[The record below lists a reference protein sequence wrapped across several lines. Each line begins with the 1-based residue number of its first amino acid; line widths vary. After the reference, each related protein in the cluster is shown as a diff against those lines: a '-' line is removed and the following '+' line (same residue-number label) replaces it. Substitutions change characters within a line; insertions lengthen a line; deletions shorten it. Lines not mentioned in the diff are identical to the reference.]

1 MLIFAEIKYTF
12 RFVNYL
18 AHMYLAGDDADSV
31 IGNFIADHVK
41 GEEINKY
48 TEGVISGIKMHR
60 AVDEFTDNH
69 PIVKLSIA
77 RLRPKFRK
85 YSGVIVDMFYDHF
98 LSANWELYCKT
109 DLDRFTA
116 ERFEILLSN
125 SDIMPHRAQYLLPF
139 MIKNNW
145 LKMYGTIEG
154 LDRALTGM
162 SKRTSFISQLE
173 HASSELKEHYGRFKD
188 EFEEFWPQLIDFT
201 EKEFPEIH
209 HIR

>member
-1 MLIFAEIKYTF
+1 M
-12 RFVNYL
+12 NYL

-48 TEGVISGIKMHR
+48 TEGIISGIKMHR

-98 LSANWELYCKT
+98 LSADWNVYCRT
-109 DLDRFTA
+109 GLETFTA
-116 ERFEILLSN
+116 ERFEILLSHTE
-125 SDIMPHRAQYLLPF
+125 IMPHRAQYLLPF

-145 LKMYGTIEG
+145 LKMYGTIDG
-154 LDRALTGM
+154 LNRALTGM
-162 SKRTSFISQLE
+162 SKRTAFASQLE
-173 HASSELKEHYGRFKD
+173 IASTELETHYNRFKD
-188 EFEEFWPQLIDFT
+188 EFEEFWPELTEFT
-201 EKEFPEIH
+201 KKKFPEIH